1 MNSIFDDDNYNTDK
15 GSEQNE
21 MERYLRDTPT
31 APTEKTL
38 LENWQSI
45 RQQYPTV
52 ARMAKDVLSIA
63 MAGVGVERIFNSG
76 RDTCQYLRG
85 HLHAETIKKIMLV
98 KHADNEQLVDET
110 LLSEV
115 ELLMEM
121 KTDDEKRHL
130 QDDNEVGSVE
140 DKLARDCH
148 FKHFLSTA
156 IVNIDAT

>member
-1 MNSIFDDDNYNTDK
+1 LNSIFDDDNYNTDK

-76 RDTCQYLRG
+76 RDTCQYRRG

-121 KTDDEKRHL
+121 KTDIYP
-130 QDDNEVGSVE
+130 
-140 DKLARDCH
+140 
-148 FKHFLSTA
+148 LSSIYYSYSTRIA
-156 IVNIDAT
+156 PEPQPIYYPLTTYSIVVYT